1 MDPKN
6 FLPCKQYDIK
16 IPRNLI
22 DHLMSMEGCKEKYL
36 RYSKEQEG
44 VKLIETFGCKDG
56 ITSVDPFFRETNF
69 SLVLCIIY
77 EFQIY
82 L

>member
-16 IPRNLI
+16 IPRKLI
-22 DHLMSMEGCKEKYL
+22 DHLMSMKGWKEKYL
-36 RYSKEQEG
+36 RYSKEQEE
-44 VKLIETFGCKDG
+44 ETFCCKEG

-77 EFQIY
+77 
-82 L
+82 